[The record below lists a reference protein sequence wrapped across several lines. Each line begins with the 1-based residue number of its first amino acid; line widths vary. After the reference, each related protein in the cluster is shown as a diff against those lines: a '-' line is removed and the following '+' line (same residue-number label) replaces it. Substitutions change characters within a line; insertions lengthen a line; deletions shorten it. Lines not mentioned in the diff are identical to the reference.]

1 MGLLDSL
8 REDIASNKGS
18 DKTDTNEVSK
28 NLHSAMEIASKKIL
42 NQIVDG
48 SVSLDIRD
56 LKDLATVIQTVDAQG
71 TSNTNGGAPQAP
83 GTVVNIINSNQDL
96 DAHENLATGETE
108 INQDNIINLSDKAVE
123 KLISEQQQAQN
134 EDNYNNNVKMG

>member
-8 REDIASNKGS
+8 REDIASNKSSGN
-18 DKTDTNEVSK
+18 TDTNEVSK
-28 NLHSAMEIASKKIL
+28 NLHSAMKIASKKIL

-83 GTVVNIINSNQDL
+83 GTVVNIINSNPDL

-108 INQDNIINLSDKAVE
+108 IDQDNIINLSDKAVE

-134 EDNYNNNVKMG
+134 ENNYNNNVKMG

>member
-18 DKTDTNEVSK
+18 GNTDTNEVSK

-56 LKDLATVIQTVDAQG
+56 LKDLATVIQTVDAQ
-71 TSNTNGGAPQAP
+71 TTNNSNGGAPQAP
-83 GTVVNIINSNQDL
+83 GTVVNNINSNPDL
-96 DAHENLATGETE
+96 DAHENMATGETE

-134 EDNYNNNVKMG
+134 ENNYNNNVKMG

>member
-8 REDIASNKGS
+8 REDLTSNKGS
-18 DKTDTNEVSK
+18 GKTDTNEVSK

-56 LKDLATVIQTVDAQG
+56 LKDLASVIQTVDAQG
-71 TSNTNGGAPQAP
+71 TNNTNGGAPQAP
-83 GTVVNIINSNQDL
+83 GTVVNIINSNPDL

-108 INQDNIINLSDKAVE
+108 INQDNIINLSDKAVG

>member
-8 REDIASNKGS
+8 REDISSGKNQNNGN
-18 DKTDTNEVSK
+18 TDEVSK

-42 NQIVDG
+42 NQIIDG

-56 LKDLATVIQTVDAQG
+56 LKDLATVIQTVDAQ
-71 TSNTNGGAPQAP
+71 TTTNSNGGAPQAP
-83 GTVVNIINSNQDL
+83 GTVVNIINSNPDL
-96 DAHENLATGETE
+96 DAHENMATGETE

-134 EDNYNNNVKMG
+134 ENNYNNNVKMG

>member
-8 REDIASNKGS
+8 REDLTSNKGS
-18 DKTDTNEVSK
+18 GKTDTNEVSK

-56 LKDLATVIQTVDAQG
+56 LKDLASVIQTVDAQG
-71 TSNTNGGAPQAP
+71 TNNTNGGAPQAP
-83 GTVVNIINSNQDL
+83 GTVVNIINSNPDL

>member
-8 REDIASNKGS
+8 REDLTSNKGS
-18 DKTDTNEVSK
+18 GKTDTNEVSK

-56 LKDLATVIQTVDAQG
+56 LKDLASVIQTVDAQG
-71 TSNTNGGAPQAP
+71 TNNTNGGAPQAP
-83 GTVVNIINSNQDL
+83 GTVVNIINNNPDL

-108 INQDNIINLSDKAVE
+108 IDQDNIINLSDKAVE